1 MFRTMSLNRALM
13 RATGAAAALAL
24 GLALIAMIEISADKG
39 MSLVQGLVEFFSYFT
54 ILANMLA
61 AALLFT
67 SFMKP
72 NSKMLLARSTAISA
86 TTVYLVSLGL
96 FYSLALRNFWNPQG
110 PLQVL
115 SDALL
120 HEVVPILCLA
130 VWLTFTPKGML
141 KWLDAVIWLI
151 FPFVYWVYVFLRG
164 AISGAYPYPLVD
176 VASRGSVRALT
187 NAAIHLTSILLLGLC
202 AVAVDRWLARTHSS
216 QKRVS

>member
-1 MFRTMSLNRALM
+1 MSLNRALM

-86 TTVYLVSLGL
+86 TTVCLVSVGL

-120 HEVVPILCLA
+120 HEVV
-130 VWLTFTPKGML
+130 
-141 KWLDAVIWLI
+141 
-151 FPFVYWVYVFLRG
+151 
-164 AISGAYPYPLVD
+164 
-176 VASRGSVRALT
+176 
-187 NAAIHLTSILLLGLC
+187 
-202 AVAVDRWLARTHSS
+202 
-216 QKRVS
+216 